1 MKITRKAIA
10 TLALVALPVVGA
22 LGMQPAS
29 AEDNAPAPKASCT
42 WGGVTT
48 SDGGTHTET
57 GPGGWSKYKCVNG
70 SWVLDSSCSGN
81 CNPPPPK
88 VNPKLPKTVAVAPR
102 ALARY

>member
-29 AEDNAPAPKASCT
+29 AEDNAPAPKAACT
-42 WGGVTT
+42 WDGVST
-48 SDGGTHTET
+48 SDGGTHTT
-57 GPGGWSKYKCVNG
+57 TSGSGWSKYRCDNG
-70 SWVLDSSCSGN
+70 TWVLIGSCSGN

-88 VNPKLPKTVAVAPR
+88 VNPKTPKVTAVQTN
-102 ALARY
+102 ALVRR